1 MSLTDAWLEWKEWIA
16 SLSREF
22 AFLLALPFLVAL
34 AALLKHWLTRSRAGT
49 PGRNRPASAA
59 GSRNTRLAA

>member
-16 SLSREF
+16 SLSPEF

-34 AALLKHWLTRSRAGT
+34 AALLKLWLARSRAGA
-49 PGRNRPASAA
+49 PDRNRPASDA
-59 GSRNTRLAA
+59 GSRNTRLVA